1 MLRLIFHICINLGN
15 NIHLGT
21 IYISN
26 NDNNEVEN
34 QDINWYAIVDI
45 EMIYKVNSQ
54 LLSVFLAASCF
65 HCFSA

>member
-15 NIHLGT
+15 NIHLGA

-34 QDINWYAIVDI
+34 QDINWYTIVDI

-54 LLSVFLAASCF
+54 LM
-65 HCFSA
+65 